1 MVRKDAASL
10 LDLARTIAGQYGA
23 LPQVEAVA
31 LAGSQVSGS
40 ADQGSDIDLYVYL
53 NAPLPVEARARIAT
67 ASGEYA
73 EVDNQF
79 WEPGDEWIDAA
90 TGIHVDV
97 MFRNMGWIE
106 EQQDRVLR
114 QHQASVG
121 YSTAFWHNVVTS
133 QPLYDRA
140 GWFQRLQK
148 DASQPYPE
156 ELRRAIVAKNHPIL
170 RHIASSYRY
179 QLARAVARGDRVSL
193 NHRVAAVLA
202 SYFDIL
208 FALNR
213 LLHPGE
219 KRLVEIATQQ
229 CKLRPPEME
238 LQIDELLDAVSR
250 GKHVVHKADVLID
263 GLDDLLRREG
273 FEVLSSERWR
283 EGDVA

>member
-1 MVRKDAASL
+1 V
-10 LDLARTIAGQYGA
+10 
-23 LPQVEAVA
+23 LPQVEAVT

-53 NAPLPVEARARIAT
+53 SAPLPVEARARIAT
-67 ASGEYA
+67 ASAEYA

-79 WEPGDEWIDAA
+79 WEPGDEWVDAA

-97 MFRNMGWIE
+97 MFRTMKWIE

-121 YSTAFWHNVVTS
+121 YSTCFWHNVVTS
-133 QPLYDRA
+133 LPLYDRA
-140 GWFQRLQK
+140 DRFQQLQK
-148 DASQPYPE
+148 DARQPYPE

-170 RHIASSYRY
+170 RQTASSYRY
-179 QLARAVARGDRVSL
+179 QLARAVARGDRVSV

-219 KRLVEIATQQ
+219 KRLVEFATQQ
-229 CKLRPPEME
+229 CELRPPEME
-238 LQIDELLDAVSR
+238 LQIDDLIEAVSR
-250 GKHVVHKADVLID
+250 GKHIVQKADALID

-273 FEVLSSERWR
+273 LEIVSSQRWR
-283 EGDVA
+283 E